1 MKRIITSVYAAALLT
16 TPAATIACQMP
27 VINIIDQTPLKSGLA
42 TLPLSY
48 FTVTEPIVFDV
59 AFADF
64 QAIITS
70 DNDNEQ
76 ANRHLCYTW
85 SILDS
90 YDWIQP
96 QFHTFVSHED
106 IHRITYFTTYAKNN
120 YITFQDD
127 INVTTYNYTIYV
139 PDDLVIYLHKSQV
152 DVTFTFHFYA

>member
-1 MKRIITSVYAAALLT
+1 MMKRIITSVYAAALLT

-76 ANRHLCYTW
+76 ANRHLCYT
-85 SILDS
+85 
-90 YDWIQP
+90 
-96 QFHTFVSHED
+96 
-106 IHRITYFTTYAKNN
+106 
-120 YITFQDD
+120 
-127 INVTTYNYTIYV
+127 
-139 PDDLVIYLHKSQV
+139 
-152 DVTFTFHFYA
+152 

>member
-1 MKRIITSVYAAALLT
+1 MMKRIITSIYAAALLT
-16 TPAATIACQMP
+16 TPSATIACQMP

-76 ANRHLCYTW
+76 ANRHLCYT
-85 SILDS
+85 
-90 YDWIQP
+90 
-96 QFHTFVSHED
+96 
-106 IHRITYFTTYAKNN
+106 
-120 YITFQDD
+120 
-127 INVTTYNYTIYV
+127 
-139 PDDLVIYLHKSQV
+139 
-152 DVTFTFHFYA
+152 